1 MKQELLAMREKIQ
14 TIPVN
19 EAFDSGDE
27 CPFCYLEREVEQRVI
42 RYVLGPGASY
52 MEPEVRAA
60 TDSAG
65 FCRRHYQKM
74 HDYGNALGS
83 ALMMQTYYACLME
96 ELNAQLDDFRM
107 PEKRPLFSLR
117 KQQSARL
124 PLVEWL
130 RGKQDSCYICGRI
143 NENLQRYYSTFFVLI
158 KEEEFR
164 NKVESSKGFC
174 LHHVTELLERAEEEV
189 PNGQREWFYQTVRV
203 LMQTHM
209 ARVKEDLDWFVE
221 KHDYRQAGADWKNS
235 MDAVPRGMQKLR
247 GGHPA
252 DKPYKTDF

>member
-1 MKQELLAMREKIQ
+1 MREKIQ

-27 CPFCYLEREVEQRVI
+27 CPFCHLEREVEQRVI

-52 MEPEVRAA
+52 MEPDVRAA

-65 FCRRHYQKM
+65 FCRMHYQKM

-83 ALMMQTYYACLME
+83 ALMMQTYYACMME
-96 ELNAQLDDFRM
+96 ELNKQLDDFEM
-107 PEKRPLFSLR
+107 PDKRPLLPIR
-117 KQQSARL
+117 KAPEKSL

-130 RGKQDSCYICGRI
+130 KSRDGSCYICGRI
-143 NENLQRYYSTFFVLI
+143 DENLERYYSTFFVLT
-158 KEEEFR
+158 KEPEFR
-164 NKVESSKGFC
+164 EKVERCKGFC
-174 LHHVTELLERAEEEV
+174 MHHTVPLLEMAQREL
-189 PNGQREWFYQTVRV
+189 PNSQREWFYETVKKLLRENI
-203 LMQTHM
+203 
-209 ARVKEDLDWFVE
+209 ARVKGDIDWFVD
-221 KHDYRQAGADWKNS
+221 KHDYRNSGAPWRNS